1 MNARDVMTSPVITIA
16 PRMPVREVTELLLD
30 RHISGVPV
38 VEGAD
43 VLGIVSEADLLHLH
57 EADGE
62 AESPR
67 NWWGRLLR
75 PGASP
80 LQYVRSHGTRA
91 ADVMT
96 REVVSVSDDTPLG
109 VIAEVLSRRHIHRVP
124 VLHGDRLVGIVTG
137 SDMME
142 ALLRLTRPTP
152 ESVQADED
160 IEARLN
166 AKLRAQ
172 DWWNPAWSQ
181 LSVDKGIVLF
191 SGMVDNEASRDAA
204 RVAAEGTPGVVGVI
218 DDRLRT
224 SDWHT
229 MV

>member
-16 PRMPVREVTELLLD
+16 PRTPVREVTELLLD

-38 VEGAD
+38 VEGED

-57 EADGE
+57 EADG
-62 AESPR
+62 AVESSR

-75 PGASP
+75 PSASP
-80 LQYVRSHGTRA
+80 LHYVRSHGTRA

-96 REVVSVSDDTPLG
+96 REVISVNDDAPLG

-124 VLHGDRLVGIVTG
+124 VLHGNHLVGIVTG

-152 ESVQADED
+152 ESVRADED

-166 AKLRAQ
+166 AKLEAQ
-172 DWWNPAWSQ
+172 DWWNPIWSQ
-181 LSVDKGIVLF
+181 LSVDKGIVMF

-218 DDRLRT
+218 DDRLQA

>member
-16 PRMPVREVTELLLD
+16 PRTPVREVTELLLD

-38 VEGAD
+38 VEGED

-57 EADGE
+57 EADG
-62 AESPR
+62 AVDSPR

-75 PGASP
+75 PSASP

-96 REVVSVSDDTPLG
+96 REVISVNDDTPLG

-124 VLHGDRLVGIVTG
+124 VLHGNHLVGIVTG

-152 ESVQADED
+152 ESVQADQD

-166 AKLRAQ
+166 AKLGAQ
-172 DWWNPAWSQ
+172 DWWNPIWSQ
-181 LSVDKGIVLF
+181 LSVDKGIVMF